1 MNRFI
6 MILIVFAVLCMPAFG
21 QTTAIFDS
29 WNGGSVDNNP
39 TSSASF
45 TISEPHLI
53 TYIDTYHYNS
63 GQGVSA
69 GGTIS
74 LKRDDGEIFGP
85 WTVTAE
91 SGSGAANAWWKCLPY
106 VVIPAGTY
114 TIIDS
119 EPETWSMNTE
129 SNGCGFSKVEG
140 HPEYSVSVSEPDRIE
155 NVAQEEAADV
165 SLDSGKETE
174 AAMKAGTF
182 QLPKCPMIKTPDE
195 PNPYGAPLMQ
205 NPEIASG
212 AKCRGA
218 CGEDCPSDRCKS
230 VPDVEIPVDDSGELV
245 CVYRGVIECPT
256 HQGCRDHDACY
267 DKCAEEGHTVVF
279 KLPGGPDE
287 CHSAC
292 NQECYD
298 KWGKCQCAAWADI
311 LPSQIQGAVEYGC
324 ENKFDGGLKFFW
336 GEPQIKMVQKS
347 TSICNGIDYSKLKK
361 VEKPYLVYFVDSDG
375 KYWGIF
381 KGYYDTDRKKLK
393 TEGCYID
400 GLKNGNWIEYY
411 ENGNIRWEGNYIND
425 TEDGRF
431 IEYYEN
437 GMKSREGYLKG
448 IKWTGHWVWYQYPNG
463 TKHEEVDYIE
473 GNRTGHYIKYDK
485 NGQKYNEGDYE
496 NDKKNGNW
504 IWYNYDDGSIQF
516 QANYRNGQWVSGD
529 YIPEWA

>member
-6 MILIVFAVLCMPAFG
+6 MILTVFAVLCMPAFG

-39 TSSASF
+39 TSGASF

-119 EPETWSMNTE
+119 EPETWSTNTE

-230 VPDVEIPVDDSGELV
+230 VPDVEIPVKDLGDTQAV
-245 CVYRGVIECPT
+245 CVYSSVIECPT

-279 KLPGGPDE
+279 ELSQGGPDE

-292 NQECYD
+292 NQRCYD
-298 KWGKCQCAAWADI
+298 KWTNCQCYAWADV
-311 LPSQIQGAVEYGC
+311 LPSLAQRPLEYGC
-324 ENKFDGGLKFFW
+324 DNKFDGNLKFFW
-336 GEPQIKMVQKS
+336 GEPQIKLVQK
-347 TSICNGIDYSKLKK
+347 
-361 VEKPYLVYFVDSDG
+361 LVQNSAQDWWDKGVALYYQG
-375 KYWGIF
+375 KYDDAIKAYEEAIRLDPNYATAW
-381 KGYYDTDRKKLK
+381 YYKALALK
-393 TEGCYID
+393 A
-400 GLKNGNWIEYY
+400 L
-411 ENGNIRWEGNYIND
+411 
-425 TEDGRF
+425 GR
-431 IEYYEN
+431 
-437 GMKSREGYLKG
+437 
-448 IKWTGHWVWYQYPNG
+448 T
-463 TKHEEVDYIE
+463 VDAEAAYAKAKE
-473 GNRTGHYIKYDK
+473 LDYDFYK
-485 NGQKYNEGDYE
+485 DVPLG
-496 NDKKNGNW
+496 
-504 IWYNYDDGSIQF
+504 
-516 QANYRNGQWVSGD
+516 A
-529 YIPEWA
+529 